1 MLPRAVC
8 QNFRGWL
15 PRESLSRPRTR
26 PRVRGFVAVRLFLIA
41 WWVGAMSIIEGFGL
55 EAPLLILVHLCVCG
69 AALVGICFWIV
80 FEPTTIRKLTLNE
93 VNTRAFYR

>member
-15 PRESLSRPRTR
+15 PRESLSR

-55 EAPLLILVHLCVCG
+55 EAHLLVLEHLCVCG

-80 FEPTTIRKLTLNE
+80 FEPPTIRKLTLN
-93 VNTRAFYR
+93 